1 MNRWLA
7 NESLLR
13 AGRLVGTAI
22 AIVLLW
28 YGAMAAVFRMTE
40 QAPGALVPFPDRH
53 LAAGQL
59 PAGITILK
67 WNSYFAVVASDEAA
81 YVGRLYAAG
90 VPVVF
95 PARSGGCL
103 SYRGTNDPAQGKEKP
118 DWQGNRPVFNSAAL
132 EVSAVVGKLSLHQT
146 LKPPAFRLLSFMAT
160 RLR

>member
-1 MNRWLA
+1 MTT
-7 NESLLR
+7 R
-13 AGRLVGTAI
+13 AARLVATAI

-28 YGAMAAVFRMTE
+28 YVAMAVVFRVTE
-40 QAPGALVPFPDRH
+40 QAPGALVLFPDRH

-67 WNSYFAVVASDEAA
+67 WNSYFAVLASDQPG

-90 VPVVF
+90 VPLVF

-103 SYRGTNDPAQGKEKP
+103 SYRRLDNPAQGKEKP

-132 EVSAVVGKLSLHQT
+132 EVAAVVGELSMRQT
-146 LKPPAFRLLSFMAT
+146 PNPPAFWLLPFMAT
-160 RLR
+160 RSR